1 MKDPLIYTFHRSY
14 GFAAGRK
21 YEPAVADR
29 SYPKTDQTGSVS
41 GSSYIRVRR
50 VSPVKQGEQVRTQDE
65 GMDT

>member
-1 MKDPLIYTFHRSY
+1 MKDPLIYTIHRSY
-14 GFAAGRK
+14 SLAAGKK

-29 SYPKTDQTGSVS
+29 SSHKTDPTGSVS
-41 GSSYIRVRR
+41 GSSYKKVRR